1 MNFRLFSHRH
11 KLYTNSPLW
20 PSNQRTWSD
29 WALTPD
35 GGILEL
41 IFDGRTNNEE
51 LSEIVGYQQ
60 HDKRNF
66 SIEPW
71 TGLLDINGKKIYRGD
86 ILGAKRG
93 AYNNEI
99 DSQYSAEVI
108 WQDAG
113 FCTKDSRD
121 VMWLN
126 DDVSIWKTVFVK
138 GNIHNAEVSH
148 K

>member
-20 PSNQRTWSD
+20 PSNQRTWSE
-29 WALTPD
+29 WSVTTD
-35 GGILEL
+35 GQILESVFHDEG
-41 IFDGRTNNEE
+41 II
-51 LSEIVGYQQ
+51 SCQH

-66 SIEPW
+66 SVEPW

-126 DDVSIWKTVFVK
+126 DDISIWKTVFVK
-138 GNIHNAEVSH
+138 GNIHNVEYID
-148 K
+148 